1 MNESTPRP
9 RRSFGEWLATKLAG
23 DGSAP
28 SGPVREIDDDRLE
41 VTAHHTVVSFWA
53 PWCGPCRMMRP
64 LIDELAADHQEGGD
78 HHHEHDRRDRH
89 ERLEFVRVNV
99 DANPGIAERF
109 RVMSVPTLV
118 AVDAS
123 GAELSRLPG
132 LVPKRELDAFIDRL
146 G

>member
-9 RRSFGEWLATKLAG
+9 RRSLGEWIATKLAG
-23 DGSAP
+23 EGSAP
-28 SGPVREIDDDRLE
+28 TGPVREIDGDVLE

-64 LIDELAADHQEGGD
+64 LIDEIAA
-78 HHHEHDRRDRH
+78 EHDERDERDQH

-99 DANPGIAERF
+99 DANPGIAAQF
-109 RVMSVPTLV
+109 LVMSVPTLV
-118 AVDAS
+118 AVDADGTVS
-123 GAELSRLPG
+123 ARLPG

-146 G
+146 

>member
-9 RRSFGEWLATKLAG
+9 RRSFGEWIATKLAG

-28 SGPVREIDDDRLE
+28 TGPVREVDGDVLE

-64 LIDELAADHQEGGD
+64 LIDEVAA
-78 HHHEHDRRDRH
+78 EHDQRDQH
-89 ERLEFVRVNV
+89 DQHDQHGRLEFVRVNV
-99 DANPGIAERF
+99 DANPGIAAQF

-118 AVDAS
+118 AVDAD
-123 GAELSRLPG
+123 GTEHARLPG
-132 LVPKRELDAFIDRL
+132 LVPKRELDAFIDRID
-146 G
+146 

>member
-1 MNESTPRP
+1 MNESIPRP
-9 RRSFGEWLATKLAG
+9 RRSFGEWLATRLAG
-23 DGSAP
+23 ERSAP
-28 SGPVREIDDDRLE
+28 AGPVREIDDDRLE

-64 LIDELAADHQEGGD
+64 LIDELADERDDHDEPD
-78 HHHEHDRRDRH
+78 
-89 ERLEFVRVNV
+89 RLEFVRVNV
-99 DANPGIAERF
+99 DANPGIAAQF

-118 AVDAS
+118 ALDAS
-123 GAELSRLPG
+123 GAERSRLPG